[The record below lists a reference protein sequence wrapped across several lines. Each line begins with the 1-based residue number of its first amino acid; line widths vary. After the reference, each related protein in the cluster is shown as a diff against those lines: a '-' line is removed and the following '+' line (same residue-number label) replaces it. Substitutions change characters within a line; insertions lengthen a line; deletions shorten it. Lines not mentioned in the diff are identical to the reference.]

1 MEAQNNCT
9 NEQAI
14 GALVV
19 GESRRD
25 LYPDPFSMCP
35 KKRLRPQRLSLLIGT
50 GYRKK
55 RAPGRLAFPREV
67 EEVSSL
73 AITWSSRDAH
83 TRRIRI
89 VNCMSVQFM
98 PRSSQAIEVKPA

>member
-73 AITWSSRDAH
+73 HHPGQKMHGSVDSESTYANT
-83 TRRIRI
+83 IRA
-89 VNCMSVQFM
+89 SVCG
-98 PRSSQAIEVKPA
+98 AN